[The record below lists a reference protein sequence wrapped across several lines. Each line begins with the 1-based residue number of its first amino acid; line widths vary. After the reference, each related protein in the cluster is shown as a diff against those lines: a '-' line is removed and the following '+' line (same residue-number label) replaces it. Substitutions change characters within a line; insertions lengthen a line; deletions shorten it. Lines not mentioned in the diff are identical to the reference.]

1 MEASMQV
8 SPTFEVRNLRFAVE
22 DRKVPKYWQG
32 GPKGVSL
39 FLDNLST
46 LFPAGEWFFMRSVRH
61 YQDKVRDPQ
70 LLADIRA
77 FHGQEAMHTREH
89 RRYNEHLVSHG
100 LPADELEARVR
111 EGLEFLEKHLPKRWQ
126 LAATVALEHYTA
138 LLAGILL
145 DDPSLFE
152 SAHPELAE
160 LWRWHAVEES
170 EHKHV
175 AYDVYELVGGNYLER
190 SAVMIV
196 ASVIFWAVVAEQQVR
211 MMKSD
216 GLHRSPKEWRDF
228 FVYMFVKPAP
238 LAKLVRP
245 FLHYFRPGFHPN
257 QVADSAAVQAWK
269 ATRKSALRPAL

>member
-22 DRKVPKYWQG
+22 SREVPKYWQG
-32 GPKGVSL
+32 GPKSVSL

-46 LFPAGEWFFMRSVRH
+46 LFPAGERFFMRSVRY
-61 YQDKVRDPQ
+61 YQDRVEDAQ
-70 LLADIRA
+70 LAADIRA

-89 RRYNEHLVSHG
+89 RRYNDHLVSHG
-100 LPADELEARVR
+100 LPADELEARVK
-111 EGLEFLEKHLPKRWQ
+111 EGLEFLSEHLPKRWQ

-145 DDPSLFE
+145 DDPTLF
-152 SAHPELAE
+152 ADADPELAE

-175 AYDVYELVGGNYLER
+175 AYDVYELVGGNYVER
-190 SAVMIV
+190 SAIMIV
-196 ASVIFWAVVAEQQVR
+196 ASVIFWVVVADQQVR
-211 MMKSD
+211 MMKPD
-216 GLHRSPKEWRDF
+216 DLHRSPKEWRDF

-238 LAKLVRP
+238 LAKLARP
-245 FLHYFRPGFHPN
+245 FLHFFKPGFHPN
-257 QVADSAAVQAWK
+257 EIRTSQIVEDWK
-269 ATRKSALRPAL
+269 VSRRATATAR

>member
-1 MEASMQV
+1 MQV

-22 DRKVPKYWQG
+22 PKIPKYWQG

-46 LFPAGEWFFMRSVRH
+46 LFPSGERFFMRSVRYFQH
-61 YQDKVRDPQ
+61 LVEDPQ
-70 LLADIRA
+70 LRADVRA

-89 RRYNEHLVSHG
+89 LRYNQHLTSHG
-100 LPADELEARVR
+100 LPADEMETEVAELLERVSR
-111 EGLEFLEKHLPKRWQ
+111 RLPKRWQ

-138 LLAGILL
+138 LLADILL
-145 DDPSLFE
+145 DDPALLE

-160 LWRWHAVEES
+160 LWRWHAVEEG

-175 AYDVYELVGGNYLER
+175 AYDVYELAGGNYPER
-190 SAVMIV
+190 VAIMIV

-211 MMKSD
+211 MMRSD
-216 GLHRSPKEWRDF
+216 RLHLSASEWREL

-238 LAKLVRP
+238 LRKLVKP
-245 FLHYFRPGFHPN
+245 FLRFFEPGFHPS
-257 QVADSAAVQAWK
+257 QIPTSPAVLAWK
-269 ATRKSALRPAL
+269 AARRTEEPSANGSRA